1 MGFENGSILIKK
13 FYYPKDFRKPE
24 QEKRIIETRLL
35 IKEDYAWKPLN
46 YIWNKEQ
53 TEAILNYVR
62 KQELARWIDNEGTER
77 SVSYAVPNSNQYK
90 NCRAKGENITP
101 IGPRAALWS
110 KIFSLALS
118 DKNQLGY
125 FYEKE
130 FWRN

>member
-13 FYYPKDFRKPE
+13 FYYPQDFRKPE

-62 KQELARWIDNEGTER
+62 KQELAR
-77 SVSYAVPNSNQYK
+77 
-90 NCRAKGENITP
+90 
-101 IGPRAALWS
+101 
-110 KIFSLALS
+110 
-118 DKNQLGY
+118 
-125 FYEKE
+125 
-130 FWRN
+130 